1 VPRVAR
7 ISIGKYHWELP
18 RSRILRIVIGVVLVI
33 FGLFGFLPV
42 LGFWM
47 IPLGFLVLA
56 NDIPAV
62 RRLNRRIGVAVKR
75 WWTGAKRKARSNSA

>member
-7 ISIGKYHWELP
+7 IHIGKYHWELP
-18 RSRILRIVIGVVLVI
+18 RSRILRVAIGVILVI

-42 LGFWM
+42 VGFWM
-47 IPLGFLVLA
+47 IPLGLLVLA

-62 RRLNRRIGVAVKR
+62 RRLNRRVAVAVKR
-75 WWTGAKRKARSNSA
+75 WWARAKRKARSNTA